1 MNAPINTSTS
11 SPTSA
16 NVNAPQLNTTQ
27 LLISV
32 TTIEEAQIALENG
45 ADIIDLKEPSLG
57 ALGALPIETIQAI
70 VAYVKSTKNAET
82 KLTSATIGD
91 LPMQPELLLAH
102 VAQLATTGVDIIKI
116 GFFQT
121 DDYQPS
127 LDALKSVAQAGTK
140 LIAVFFAE
148 TTYPQGLIAA
158 IKNAG
163 FMGVML
169 DTAKKNGLTLLDYY
183 SQEQRVAFAKTILGH
198 ELQLGLAG
206 SLKLQHVAFIKE
218 LSPSYIGFRGGVC
231 NDNQRNL
238 ALDAAKIKAVRKIV

>member
-1 MNAPINTSTS
+1 MNAPITAAMSATVNT
-11 SPTSA
+11 A
-16 NVNAPQLNTTQ
+16 QLKTTQ

-57 ALGALPIETIQAI
+57 ALGALPIETIQAVVI
-70 VAYVKSTKNAET
+70 YVKNTKDAGA

-91 LPMQPELLLAH
+91 LPMQPELLLAQ
-102 VAQLATTGVDIIKI
+102 VAKLAKTGVDIIKI
-116 GFFQT
+116 GFFQA
-121 DDYQPS
+121 DDYQPC
-127 LDALKSVAQAGTK
+127 LDALKPVTKAGIR

-148 TTYPQGLIAA
+148 TIYPKDLVAA

-183 SQEQRVAFAKTILGH
+183 SQEQRVAFAKTVFKNDL
-198 ELQLGLAG
+198 ELGLAG
-206 SLKLQHVAFIKE
+206 SLKLQHVPIIKE
-218 LSPSYIGFRGGVC
+218 INPSYIGFRGGVC
-231 NDNQRNL
+231 DDNQRQL
-238 ALDAAKIKAVRKIV
+238 ALDASKIKAVRKIV

>member
-1 MNAPINTSTS
+1 MNAPITA
-11 SPTSA
+11 PMATSA
-16 NVNAPQLNTTQ
+16 NTAQLKITQ

-32 TTIEEAQIALENG
+32 TTIEEAQIALESG

-70 VAYVKSTKNAET
+70 VAYVKNTKNAEA

-102 VAQLATTGVDIIKI
+102 VTKLAKTGVDIIKI

-121 DDYQPS
+121 DDYQPC
-127 LDALKSVAQAGTK
+127 LDALKPVTQAGIR

-148 TTYPQGLIAA
+148 TIYSKDLVAA

-163 FMGVML
+163 FIGIML

-183 SQEQRVAFAKTILGH
+183 SQEQRTAFAKTVFENNL
-198 ELQLGLAG
+198 ELGLAG
-206 SLKLQHVAFIKE
+206 SLKLQHVPIIKE
-218 LSPSYIGFRGGVC
+218 INPSYIGFRGGVC
-231 NDNQRNL
+231 DDNQRQL
-238 ALDAAKIKAVRKIV
+238 ALDAAKIKEVRKIV

>member
-1 MNAPINTSTS
+1 MNAPIS
-11 SPTSA
+11 SAMSV
-16 NVNAPQLNTTQ
+16 NVNASQLNTTQ

-70 VAYVKSTKNAET
+70 VTYVKNTKNADA

-102 VAQLATTGVDIIKI
+102 VTQLATTGVDIIKI

-121 DDYQPS
+121 DDYQLS
-127 LDALKSVAQAGTK
+127 LDALKSVAHAGTK
-140 LIAVFFAE
+140 LIAVLFAE
-148 TTYPQGLIAA
+148 TMYPQGLIAA
-158 IKNAG
+158 IKYAG

-169 DTAKKNGLTLLDYY
+169 DTAKKWTY
-183 SQEQRVAFAKTILGH
+183 FA
-198 ELQLGLAG
+198 
-206 SLKLQHVAFIKE
+206 
-218 LSPSYIGFRGGVC
+218 
-231 NDNQRNL
+231 
-238 ALDAAKIKAVRKIV
+238 

>member
-1 MNAPINTSTS
+1 MNAPITTSMS
-11 SPTSA
+11 V
-16 NVNAPQLNTTQ
+16 NVNVSQLNTTQ

-70 VAYVKSTKNAET
+70 VAYVKSTKNADT

-102 VAQLATTGVDIIKI
+102 VNKLATTGVDIIKI
-116 GFFQT
+116 GFFQA
-121 DDYQPS
+121 DDYQPC
-127 LDALKSVAQAGTK
+127 LDALKPVMQAGIR

-148 TTYPQGLIAA
+148 TTYPEGLIAA

-163 FMGVML
+163 FIGVML

-183 SQEQRVAFAKTILGH
+183 SQEQRIAFAKSVFKNN
-198 ELQLGLAG
+198 LQLGLAG
-206 SLKLQHVAFIKE
+206 SLKLQHVALIKE
-218 LSPSYIGFRGGVC
+218 INPSYIGFRGGVC
-231 NDNQRNL
+231 DDNQRNL
-238 ALDAAKIKAVRKIV
+238 ALDSAKIKAVRKIV

>member
-1 MNAPINTSTS
+1 MNAPIIA
-11 SPTSA
+11 PVSA
-16 NVNAPQLNTTQ
+16 DINKPQLKLTQ

-32 TTIEEAQIALENG
+32 TTIKEAQIALENG

-57 ALGALPIETIQAI
+57 ALGALPIETVQAV
-70 VAYVKSTKNAET
+70 VAYVKNTKNAET

-91 LPMQPELLLAH
+91 LPMQPELLSAH
-102 VAQLATTGVDIIKI
+102 VTQLATTGVDIIKI

-121 DDYQPS
+121 NDYQPS

-163 FMGVML
+163 FMGIML
-169 DTAKKNGLTLLDYY
+169 DTAEKNGLTLLDYY
-183 SQEQRVAFAKTILGH
+183 SQEQRIAFAKTVLGYD
-198 ELQLGLAG
+198 LQLGLAG
-206 SLKLQHVAFIKE
+206 SLKLQHVALIKE
-218 LSPSYIGFRGGVC
+218 MNPSYIGFRGGVC
-231 NDNQRNL
+231 DADQRNL
-238 ALDAAKIKAVRKIV
+238 ALDASKVKAVRKIV